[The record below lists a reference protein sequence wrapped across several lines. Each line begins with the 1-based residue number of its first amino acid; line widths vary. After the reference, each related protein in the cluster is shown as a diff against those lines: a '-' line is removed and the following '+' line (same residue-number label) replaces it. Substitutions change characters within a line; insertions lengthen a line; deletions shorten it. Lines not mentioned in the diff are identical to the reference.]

1 LEFLNNRISPVIIP
15 NRRHHS
21 DFSTQAC
28 HSMSEIAG
36 HASPRPQNFER
47 METISGD
54 WETINPGNHIP
65 DNIAHRQ
72 DN

>member
-1 LEFLNNRISPVIIP
+1 
-15 NRRHHS
+15 
-21 DFSTQAC
+21 
-28 HSMSEIAG
+28 MSEIAG